1 MIHRRIDSGDGIYVS
16 VLFFFFLIS
25 KYMTLP
31 NEESKTAVFQGEE
44 EGTSK
49 VILREL

>member
-16 VLFFFFLIS
+16 VLFFFLIS

>member
-1 MIHRRIDSGDGIYVS
+1 MF
-16 VLFFFFLIS
+16 LFCFFFLIN